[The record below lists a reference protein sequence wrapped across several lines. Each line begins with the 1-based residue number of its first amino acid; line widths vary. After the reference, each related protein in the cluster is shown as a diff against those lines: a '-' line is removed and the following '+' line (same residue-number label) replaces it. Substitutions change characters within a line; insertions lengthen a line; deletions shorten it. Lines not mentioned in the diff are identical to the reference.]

1 MPVRTPGAG
10 QGQEGMTPQAGGGVT
25 PRGAVTPG
33 LTPSRTPLRDKLN
46 INSEEQLADPAYA
59 KHLVSKLSSF
69 NLFFSEATEHLY
81 SDLKWQLN
89 KKIIFHSLPHTAK
102 RKLAAAEAGTDVTSG
117 SQERL

>member
-1 MPVRTPGAG
+1 
-10 QGQEGMTPQAGGGVT
+10 MTPQGGGGVT

-59 KHLVSKLSSF
+59 KHLVTY
-69 NLFFSEATEHLY
+69 FFSEATEHLY

-89 KKIIFHSLPHTAK
+89 KKIIFHPLPHTAK
-102 RKLAAAEAGTDVTSG
+102 RELAAAEAGSDVTSD